1 MTTEHTI
8 KEYVQDY
15 LTAYLLNHVWNRPCT
30 EFRQNIR
37 LRLSIDRKVT
47 GNVDMYGRMVR
58 LPNGVFHVYECPITR
73 IIGVYPM
80 SSDWV
85 RVSSFINQ
93 TGLDL
98 RFHGHYGEWL
108 YRNDI
113 YMKVDS
119 GILLFAVDAEM
130 YSRIAPGN
138 DVHNVYLSIYRQPD
152 NEGKMRLRS
161 SRIFSKS
168 HVADNYAESSKHD
181 TTFING
187 MEVKVLTSEIFGLND
202 YVEMIADPDI
212 LGTFIV
218 NLDGTHK
225 TFTDSSDNKEKV
237 IIHIPKSFNARD
249 WLITHNTCDMY
260 IVNKDSN
267 VGVFLSRA
275 NTEGDIG
282 QITHND
288 MYVSVD
294 LIDDYMN
301 HHGYSNTYLKV
312 VVRRAGKSDVLIHER
327 NYINVLYMMSDSE
340 ILQCLA
346 GEGEDAFSFWSADAL
361 ANSPY
366 VKTMFNIVK
375 PDTRGDLSLYLD
387 TFGYLQTIDLVCG
400 KVTHGMV
407 YPYSGHTI
415 TVDIPVSMLHMT
427 NLTCHVHIDGM
438 KVGRGLYT
446 VKRVGRTLEIELDE
460 SVRLTVGEAVAFEIF
475 ENVEPKAEYITPTSA
490 NRTLQVDGEFSVYR
504 VDSITSSQYTQNI
517 INSSYGIDKAY
528 TLVTSGYT
536 VANNKITFG
545 SGLYNKNLLVI
556 SKKVF
561 GTMHYSEF
569 TFESLEDGIIST
581 ELMKTSSKQ
590 WMSDTTVEIPVLWNN
605 FLVYLNGREL
615 VKDIDYVQVELKTT
629 NGRIIGYA
637 IHATNIDYLDDSSA
651 NTLEVVSVPDSKVLE
666 LNDFSHRDTND
677 AIVSTLLWYE
687 NSGMVNANGSPVR
700 IVEKTD
706 EAIVFNNSMQFGSL
720 INTRI
725 SLPDQL
731 LDLFQEASAASGFD
745 RDSDLARV
753 RLIRDFIRSKVP
765 FEYTMSKIEKSHN
778 LYSVMLTLILKDY
791 LGGTLTI
798 QPGENIQT
806 KIAQYLAVKDQD
818 VVSFNNFNNITVE
831 STDAEGVNGTYVL
844 QGSYVKGLSRVWKKS
859 NYQILYNAI
868 EMRWVLMQGSSV
880 LFRSTSVTKDYDPW
894 NLMWESV
901 SAYKVPYMSSKSLD
915 LRYIDL
921 YPSYKTYDLE
931 AGTGYAS
938 KYKLL
943 VDIIDTVLPSDTVQD
958 GVTIQ

>member
-1 MTTEHTI
+1 
-8 KEYVQDY
+8 
-15 LTAYLLNHVWNRPCT
+15 
-30 EFRQNIR
+30 
-37 LRLSIDRKVT
+37 
-47 GNVDMYGRMVR
+47 
-58 LPNGVFHVYECPITR
+58 
-73 IIGVYPM
+73 
-80 SSDWV
+80 
-85 RVSSFINQ
+85 
-93 TGLDL
+93 
-98 RFHGHYGEWL
+98 
-108 YRNDI
+108 
-113 YMKVDS
+113 
-119 GILLFAVDAEM
+119 
-130 YSRIAPGN
+130 
-138 DVHNVYLSIYRQPD
+138 
-152 NEGKMRLRS
+152 
-161 SRIFSKS
+161 
-168 HVADNYAESSKHD
+168 
-181 TTFING
+181 
-187 MEVKVLTSEIFGLND
+187 
-202 YVEMIADPDI
+202 
-212 LGTFIV
+212 
-218 NLDGTHK
+218 
-225 TFTDSSDNKEKV
+225 
-237 IIHIPKSFNARD
+237 
-249 WLITHNTCDMY
+249 
-260 IVNKDSN
+260 
-267 VGVFLSRA
+267 
-275 NTEGDIG
+275 
-282 QITHND
+282 
-288 MYVSVD
+288 
-294 LIDDYMN
+294 
-301 HHGYSNTYLKV
+301 
-312 VVRRAGKSDVLIHER
+312 
-327 NYINVLYMMSDSE
+327 
-340 ILQCLA
+340 
-346 GEGEDAFSFWSADAL
+346 
-361 ANSPY
+361 
-366 VKTMFNIVK
+366 
-375 PDTRGDLSLYLD
+375 
-387 TFGYLQTIDLVCG
+387 
-400 KVTHGMV
+400 
-407 YPYSGHTI
+407 
-415 TVDIPVSMLHMT
+415 
-427 NLTCHVHIDGM
+427 
-438 KVGRGLYT
+438 
-446 VKRVGRTLEIELDE
+446 
-460 SVRLTVGEAVAFEIF
+460 
-475 ENVEPKAEYITPTSA
+475 
-490 NRTLQVDGEFSVYR
+490 
-504 VDSITSSQYTQNI
+504 
-517 INSSYGIDKAY
+517 
-528 TLVTSGYT
+528 
-536 VANNKITFG
+536 
-545 SGLYNKNLLVI
+545 
-556 SKKVF
+556 
-561 GTMHYSEF
+561 
-569 TFESLEDGIIST
+569 
-581 ELMKTSSKQ
+581 
-590 WMSDTTVEIPVLWNN
+590 
-605 FLVYLNGREL
+605 
-615 VKDIDYVQVELKTT
+615 VQVELKTT

-637 IHATNIDYLDDSSA
+637 IHVTNIDYLDDSSA